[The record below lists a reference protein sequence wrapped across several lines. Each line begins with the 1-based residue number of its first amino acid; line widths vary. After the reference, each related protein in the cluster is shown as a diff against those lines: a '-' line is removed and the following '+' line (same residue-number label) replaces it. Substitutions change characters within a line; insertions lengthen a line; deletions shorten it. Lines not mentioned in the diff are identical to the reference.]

1 MKIFE
6 HRR

>member
-6 HRR
+6 H

>member
-6 HRR
+6 SRD

>member
-6 HRR
+6 QY

>member
-6 HRR
+6 L